1 MHVKISMRP
10 VDKSDL
16 SEHEVK
22 RCRAV
27 ARRQHW
33 DVWEESILWW
43 STDQERWEPLHE
55 DSLPHRRRWLVVET
69 EEGYQAALIWNVG
82 DDFHLPAGGE
92 RREAVPERQRLR
104 PFYA

>member
-10 VDKSDL
+10 TDKSDL

-27 ARRQHW
+27 ARGQHW

-43 STDQERWEPLHE
+43 STDQERWEPPHE
-55 DSLPHRRRWLVVET
+55 DLLPHRRRWLIVET
-69 EEGYQAALIWNVG
+69 EEGYQPALTWNVG
-82 DDFHLPAGGE
+82 DDFQLPRGAGRHE
-92 RREAVPERQRLR
+92 TLPERQRAS

>member
-27 ARRQHW
+27 ARGQHW

-43 STDQERWEPLHE
+43 STDRERWEPLHE
-55 DSLPHRRRWLVVET
+55 DLLPHRRRWLVVET
-69 EEGYQAALIWNVG
+69 EEGCQAALIWNVG
-82 DDFHLPAGGE
+82 DHFQLPTDGG
-92 RREAVPERQRLR
+92 RRAAVPEQQRVR
-104 PFYA
+104 PQ